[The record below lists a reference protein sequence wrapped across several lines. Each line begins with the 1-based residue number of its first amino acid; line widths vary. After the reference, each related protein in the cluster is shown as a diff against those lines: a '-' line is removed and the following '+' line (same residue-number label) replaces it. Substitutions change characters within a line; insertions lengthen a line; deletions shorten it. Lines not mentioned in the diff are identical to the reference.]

1 MINPNTIK
9 GKTFT
14 TEKSGYSQVEVDRYL
29 AQIAA
34 DYTAMAKENSE
45 NDAKIAKLVE
55 KVNSYREDEEALKQ
69 ALLSAQK
76 EANKIIAE
84 AKAKANNMIESA
96 KGEQMK
102 LAEQSAA
109 ECEKIVREHK
119 ERCAQLIKENTEITE
134 KKISA
139 IRESYEDEKAAYD
152 DLRAEVTYFKAKL
165 TGLYNEQIKLLMQLP
180 SLTAEE
186 LAEYEA
192 QFEDEE
198 EEEATAAKPVSLTQ
212 GAVKPAPAPFT
223 TTPKPAAPAAS
234 TTAAT
239 APKAPVTT
247 AKPAAPAAAS
257 TAAATTARPAPAAT
271 AAAPKPASSIPGARV
286 VTAAPNPNDKTEKID
301 KVLNT
306 NSFEPVIPKQ
316 DPGNLKFGKNT
327 NG

>member
-29 AQIAA
+29 AQVAA
-34 DYTAMAKENSE
+34 DYAALAKENAES
-45 NDAKIAKLVE
+45 DAKISKLVE

-76 EANKIIAE
+76 EANKIIAD
-84 AKAKANNMIESA
+84 AKVKANNMIENA

-119 ERCAQLIKENTEITE
+119 ERCTQLIKENTEITE

-180 SLTAEE
+180 TFTAEE

-198 EEEATAAKPVSLTQ
+198 EEAPAPAPKSLTQ
-212 GAVKPAPAPFT
+212 GVVKPAPAPFT
-223 TTPKPAAPAAS
+223 TTPKPAAAPAN
-234 TTAAT
+234 TAA

-247 AKPAAPAAAS
+247 AKPAAPAAAT
-257 TAAATTARPAPAAT
+257 TAARPAAAPT
-271 AAAPKPASSIPGARV
+271 AAKPAAAPIPGARV
-286 VTAAPNPNDKTEKID
+286 VTAATSAEKTQKID

-306 NSFEPVIPKQ
+306 NTFEPVIPKQ
-316 DPGNLKFGKNT
+316 DPGDLKFGKNT